1 VPARDFTTFRTGPAA
16 VPPVV
21 RKVETPMMRQGNGIR
36 MEVAAIAPPAEV
48 PVRVREVPMRSICFA
63 CPTAE

>member
-1 VPARDFTTFRTGPAA
+1 
-16 VPPVV
+16 VV